1 LESVLLAW
9 PSVLC
14 WLQEKQKLQDL
25 LIQQQRVKQASKAL
39 WLLQPVAVL
48 VRWCWPAQQ
57 QTGTQELCCVC

>member
-48 VRWCWPAQQ
+48 AHWY
-57 QTGTQELCCVC
+57 